1 MDSSGEMSESTSKE
15 NSVSSSSAQTETN
28 SSTSLTASET
38 KLSENESESAQT
50 AEDEQPQAYEG
61 VSAADFQEFAEQV
74 TPAIQGGAAALF
86 VLVWALFFLA
96 GIMSVQT
103 LIRSLE

>member
-1 MDSSGEMSESTSKE
+1 METSESS
-15 NSVSSSSAQTETN
+15 
-28 SSTSLTASET
+28 SLTASET
-38 KLSENESESAQT
+38 KLSENESESTQT
-50 AEDEQPQAYEG
+50 VDDEQPQAYEG
-61 VSAADFQEFAEQV
+61 VPAADFEEFAEQV

-103 LIRSLE
+103 LLRSLEK

>member
-1 MDSSGEMSESTSKE
+1 MDSSEETSKSTSAEK
-15 NSVSSSSAQTETN
+15 SVSSSLAATQTEMK
-28 SSTSLTASET
+28 ED
-38 KLSENESESAQT
+38 ESESSQT
-50 AEDEQPQAYEG
+50 VEDEQPQTYEG
-61 VSAADFQEFAEQV
+61 VSASDFQEFAEQV

-103 LIRSLE
+103 LLRSLEH